1 MAEGLSGTE
10 TFVYIMSTE
19 EIIEIIHLISSIISQ
34 RRKKK
39 VAIGFSERTEVGRN
53 YNLHYLLST
62 LIILY
67 NMICV

>member
-19 EIIEIIHLISSIISQ
+19 EIIEIIHLISPIISQ

-39 VAIGFSERTEVGRN
+39 VVIGFFERTEVGRN